1 MEMKMPIKLKKLL
14 KEETEK
20 LWSIETNDGETVGF
34 TKAMSE
40 LDALEKFFKHD
51 GITSERDKMNFT
63 SSETQTSELDR
74 YKKYW
79 QRKMDIAKRALEN
92 ADIK

>member
-1 MEMKMPIKLKKLL
+1 MSIKLKRLL

-20 LWSIETNDGETVGF
+20 LWSIETSDEEIVGF
-34 TKAMSE
+34 TKAMSSME
-40 LDALEKFFKHD
+40 ALEKFFKHD
-51 GITSERDKMNFT
+51 KITSDSDKENF
-63 SSETQTSELDR
+63 SASESQTSELDK

>member
-1 MEMKMPIKLKKLL
+1 MSIKLKTLL

-20 LWSIETNDGETVGF
+20 LWSIGTIDGEVVGF
-34 TKAMSE
+34 TKAISRSE
-40 LDALEKFFKHD
+40 ALEKFFKHD
-51 GITSERDKMNFT
+51 HITSERDKMNF
-63 SSETQTSELDR
+63 SASESQTSEIDQ

-79 QRKMDIAKRALEN
+79 QRKMDMAKRALEN